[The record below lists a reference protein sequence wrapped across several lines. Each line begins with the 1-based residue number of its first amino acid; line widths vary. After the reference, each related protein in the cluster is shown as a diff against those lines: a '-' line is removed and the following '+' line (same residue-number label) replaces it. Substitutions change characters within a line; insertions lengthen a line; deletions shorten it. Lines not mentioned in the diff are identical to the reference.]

1 MFSLMILW
9 RFLRRP
15 SSDDSRKAVAT
26 IFLRR
31 SVLSN
36 ADASKEISQF

>member
-1 MFSLMILW
+1 MFSLRNLW

-15 SSDDSRKAVAT
+15 SSDNSRKAVAT

-31 SVLSN
+31 SVLRVQMLQ
-36 ADASKEISQF
+36 KE